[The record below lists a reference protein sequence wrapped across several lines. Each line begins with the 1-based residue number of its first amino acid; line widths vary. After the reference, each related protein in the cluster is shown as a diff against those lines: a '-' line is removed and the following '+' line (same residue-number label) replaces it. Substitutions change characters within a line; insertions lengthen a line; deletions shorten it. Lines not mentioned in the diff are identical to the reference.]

1 MTSEPRRHEGAKV
14 FFLQKNKEKIPVR
27 MGGKTVFFPSC
38 LYVLVAK
45 EIQAKPRHPTTVK
58 QQIVLKNIFEFI
70 LIFQKKNYF

>member
-1 MTSEPRRHEGAKV
+1 
-14 FFLQKNKEKIPVR
+14 

-38 LYVLVAK
+38 LSVLVAK